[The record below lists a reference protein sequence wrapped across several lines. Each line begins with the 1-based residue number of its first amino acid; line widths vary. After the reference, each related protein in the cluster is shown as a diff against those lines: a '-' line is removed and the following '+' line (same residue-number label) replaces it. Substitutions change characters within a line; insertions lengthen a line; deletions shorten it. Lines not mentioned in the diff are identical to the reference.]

1 MNSRL
6 AKLSP
11 RTRKTGALAGVAAAT
26 LAAAS
31 VVKSMRRSIDDPTLS
46 SSCMCLIPD
55 CEQESAFKKYIL
67 SNMENATWRILSNEA
82 VQFRRNSLTTEA
94 RRRLAR
100 LTVYGRDLINSLHR
114 YIEITLPEIERTL
127 TLGFAVRP
135 ENKPQDKG
143 RKGPEKVFLEIQD
156 PTVSLIY
163 SGKKDNYLYPG
174 QGKHSCRVQAH
185 VLTNLEELNTQ
196 QVEFFKEAIQKSHCY
211 SKGTA
216 NILEISVNNSRFSW
230 LAYHLQRKLDP
241 QRQGACLNCIYFT
254 ELFKDYPR
262 NLTSILSQSSSS
274 NFEGASGANQNLA
287 SF

>member
-1 MNSRL
+1 
-6 AKLSP
+6 
-11 RTRKTGALAGVAAAT
+11 
-26 LAAAS
+26 
-31 VVKSMRRSIDDPTLS
+31 
-46 SSCMCLIPD
+46 
-55 CEQESAFKKYIL
+55 
-67 SNMENATWRILSNEA
+67 MENATWRILSNEA

-216 NILEISVNNSRFSW
+216 NILEISPNNSRFSW

-287 SF
+287 SFWEATRKVNSTQYYAVQKRRRDGEATSTWPSCRAVSQIWRLAARLENPLTLWRSCSPVE